1 MSDRPPKLPSVALL
15 VVWGSQV
22 LTLGEKV
29 VWYHDWTLDQG
40 GPDGSYISHASLSAR
55 LGGSLSPA
63 TISTTRQRLKRLTL
77 HHALVRVDA
86 RNLGW
91 VSVLPVGFT
100 PRLPRE
106 AAGLAVSLD
115 THLRKLEAW
124 VKESGRH
131 APDSPVRPYQTERWP
146 RTSQSEPLA
155 TAMGGLGGLSSQ
167 SLQRETPLSSAVS
180 STSEK
185 RDEKGVGALAPED
198 EKRDRLR
205 EEWNAWTRLKAGCT
219 LSPEEHDLVRSYQ
232 RRLQRRETA

>member
-1 MSDRPPKLPSVALL
+1 MSERPPKLPPAALL

-55 LGGSLSPA
+55 LGASLSAA

-77 HHALVRVDA
+77 HHALVRADA

-100 PRLPRE
+100 PRIPKE
-106 AAGLAVSLD
+106 AAGLAVALD

-131 APDSPVRPYQTERWP
+131 APDSPVRPYQVDREP
-146 RTSQSEPLA
+146 RTSPPESLA
-155 TAMGGLGGLSSQ
+155 TAMGGLGGLSSAVPK
-167 SLQRETPLSSAVS
+167 RETPLSSAVN

-185 RDEKGVGALAPED
+185 RDEKGVGALAPQD

-205 EEWNAWTRLKAGCT
+205 EEWAAWTRLKAGCT
-219 LSPEEHDLVRSYQ
+219 LSPEDNELVQAYQ
-232 RRLQRRETA
+232 ARLKRRETA